1 MVRNGVL
8 FVVVAACCE
17 VVAKTAF
24 DLNQGCEDESSCLE
38 DMHIAPSSLLQVSIS
53 QARGVVGD
61 RSPANISTKGE
72 ALTPRFPRSP
82 APVAALEQGRGERGG
97 ARHLENDRCLLA
109 PALAVALGVVLNLV
123 GRWQR
128 VAKLLVF
135 FGAQTVMNIYM
146 KIVFSEVVV
155 SEALGLNGIQAPF
168 AVTAMQQVVAFALV
182 SLGTFISRW
191 TPWPYTCRYLT
202 SWREWRTLL
211 ASCMCFC
218 GNIALNNFSLSL
230 LDLSSNLVI
239 RSFAPVTTLIL
250 QVTMG
255 ECLRLHFKRMPS
267 FRSTC
272 FLIFGVL
279 CGMVAICIKAWNQS
293 SIESAH
299 YRYGVVVCSGSL
311 IAASLELIVV
321 RKLGDASRL
330 NPLDTILH
338 MTIPCACLLCIP
350 VLTYSHA
357 VQWTG
362 YSPMTDLQIIGVAL
376 SNNRHVF
383 GYVAVSGVFA
393 AMYNCLLYSIVQSM
407 SPTIAAYSSNVNKI
421 ATLGYSFLL
430 GMESLPDGRCGV
442 VMVVAIAGSL
452 AAFMLYGVDE
462 ASEFQASGQ
471 THSKEDGL
479 QESRANSLKALK

>member
-1 MVRNGVL
+1 
-8 FVVVAACCE
+8 
-17 VVAKTAF
+17 
-24 DLNQGCEDESSCLE
+24 
-38 DMHIAPSSLLQVSIS
+38 
-53 QARGVVGD
+53 
-61 RSPANISTKGE
+61 
-72 ALTPRFPRSP
+72 
-82 APVAALEQGRGERGG
+82 
-97 ARHLENDRCLLA
+97 
-109 PALAVALGVVLNLV
+109 
-123 GRWQR
+123 
-128 VAKLLVF
+128 
-135 FGAQTVMNIYM
+135 
-146 KIVFSEVVV
+146 
-155 SEALGLNGIQAPF
+155 
-168 AVTAMQQVVAFALV
+168 
-182 SLGTFISRW
+182 
-191 TPWPYTCRYLT
+191 
-202 SWREWRTLL
+202 
-211 ASCMCFC
+211 MCFC